1 MADSEDPGLLSVAI
15 SRRQALVLGA
25 GGVALLATA
34 YATLRQ
40 VGTYETPNQQ
50 FTTLTP
56 KEATVFARLGEFMLP
71 GGHGL
76 PGSGGD
82 DITLARIDR
91 MLTRLPDHKRRL
103 VRALPQVFEHG
114 TTFDRYGA
122 RCMSKLPDE
131 RCERYLEDWANDE
144 TALRAQLWAALKMV
158 FGMTYF
164 ERPDVLVALDC
175 PIPCGG
181 TA

>member
-1 MADSEDPGLLSVAI
+1 MADSNDEGLLSVAL
-15 SRRQALVLGA
+15 SRRQALAVGA
-25 GGVALLATA
+25 GGAALLATA

-40 VGTYETPNQQ
+40 VGTYEAPSQD
-50 FTTLTP
+50 FVTLTP
-56 KEATVFARLGEFMLP
+56 KEAVIFERLGEFMLP
-71 GGHGL
+71 GGNGL

-82 DITLARIDR
+82 AITLAGIDR
-91 MLTRLPDHKRRL
+91 LLTGLPPHKLTL
-103 VRALPQVFEHG
+103 VRALPHVFEHG

-122 RCMSKLPDE
+122 RCMSKLPDD

-144 TALRAQLWAALKMV
+144 TAIRAQLWAALKMV

-164 ERPDVLVALDC
+164 ERHDVLKAVDC